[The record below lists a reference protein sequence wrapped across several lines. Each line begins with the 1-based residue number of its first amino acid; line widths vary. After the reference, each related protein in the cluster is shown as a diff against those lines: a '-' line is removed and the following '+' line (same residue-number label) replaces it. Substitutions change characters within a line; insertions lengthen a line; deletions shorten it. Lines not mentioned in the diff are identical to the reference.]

1 MVRGEVT
8 VECDGV
14 VRVYRSATGEA
25 HALRGVDVTF
35 RAGTVTAVAGPSGSG
50 KSSLLRM
57 VALRDLP
64 SAGRLVVLG
73 HDVAALRGRALR
85 SLRRGVAFV
94 EQRSSRG
101 LFPHLTAADH
111 VRQVAA
117 LRRVPADPD
126 EVLGSVRLDARAR
139 HRPAALSGGEQQ
151 RLAVACA
158 LLGAPPLVVADE
170 PTAELGHADADV
182 VLAALHAVADA
193 GSTVVVST
201 HDPRVLRVAGRVLR
215 LRHGVLGS
223 EEHRGVHRA
232 AIDSTGRVQLPPDA
246 LALFPDGRAVLEV
259 GDDAVVLRRPEVEP

>member
-1 MVRGEVT
+1 
-8 VECDGV
+8 
-14 VRVYRSATGEA
+14 
-25 HALRGVDVTF
+25 
-35 RAGTVTAVAGPSGSG
+35 
-50 KSSLLRM
+50 
-57 VALRDLP
+57 
-64 SAGRLVVLG
+64 
-73 HDVAALRGRALR
+73 
-85 SLRRGVAFV
+85 
-94 EQRSSRG
+94 
-101 LFPHLTAADH
+101 
-111 VRQVAA
+111 
-117 LRRVPADPD
+117 
-126 EVLGSVRLDARAR
+126 
-139 HRPAALSGGEQQ
+139 
-151 RLAVACA
+151 
-158 LLGAPPLVVADE
+158 VVADE